1 MFGVTQLCPICSTPI
16 EPSPRYPRR
25 LCSACA
31 FRVKSKDGRP
41 LKFLNECMSGG
52 YAAEYADT
60 GDPYDSH
67 ECFVDGIECYADEAR
82 FGGIVLETVFKPH
95 LSKDL

>member
-1 MFGVTQLCPICSTPI
+1 
-16 EPSPRYPRR
+16 
-25 LCSACA
+25 
-31 FRVKSKDGRP
+31 
-41 LKFLNECMSGG
+41 MSGG

-60 GDPYDSH
+60 GDPYESH

-82 FGGIVLETVFKPH
+82 FGGIVIETVFKPH